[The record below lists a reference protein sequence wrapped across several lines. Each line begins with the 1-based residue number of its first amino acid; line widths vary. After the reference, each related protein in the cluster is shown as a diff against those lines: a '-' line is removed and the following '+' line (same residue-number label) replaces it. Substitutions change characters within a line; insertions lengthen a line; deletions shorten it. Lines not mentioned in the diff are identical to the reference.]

1 MTAFDTNVL
10 IYCCDGGDRKRQAKA
25 LDLIGSTSDG
35 VLLWQVA
42 CEFIAASRKL
52 ALQGFSPEDAWRRLG
67 EFLSLFPLVTP
78 PSQVLARARELHLSQ
93 GWSFWDAMIV
103 GACLESHSIVF
114 RGSTWSGSGGNRDR
128 ESVRLKSS
136 ELTPPA
142 GRGSLRRGIISPA
155 RPPAPRPIHKS
166 RCGPKNRS
174 ESSCG

>member
-10 IYCCDGGDRKRQAKA
+10 IYCCDGGARKMQAKA

-103 GACLESHSIVF
+103 AACLECGVSRLYSEDLPGRAPPGELEIVNPF
-114 RGSTWSGSGGNRDR
+114 PQISR
-128 ESVRLKSS
+128 
-136 ELTPPA
+136 TP
-142 GRGSLRRGIISPA
+142 
-155 RPPAPRPIHKS
+155 
-166 RCGPKNRS
+166 
-174 ESSCG
+174 